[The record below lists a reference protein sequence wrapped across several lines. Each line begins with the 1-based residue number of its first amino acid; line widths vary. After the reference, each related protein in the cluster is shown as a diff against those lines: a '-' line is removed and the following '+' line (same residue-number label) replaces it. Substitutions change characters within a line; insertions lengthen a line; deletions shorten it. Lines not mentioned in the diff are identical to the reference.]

1 MSAVTNV
8 RDLGSRAEPRSFI
21 DTFEEGL
28 RYFMGE
34 GELNKTIARLG
45 RDLEKHG
52 IEYAIIGAAA
62 LNAHGYLRFT
72 SDVDLI
78 MTREGLEVFHRD
90 LVGVGYRPAFEGARK
105 KLRSTLNGVAIEI
118 ITEGEYP
125 GDGKPKP
132 VSFPRPSTASIEI
145 EGVRVVTLEK
155 LIELKLA
162 SGMTAPDRLKDLA
175 DVQEII
181 KVKHL
186 ARDFADKLDPYVREK
201 YLELWNAVQSGS
213 SNTFEEQ
220 E

>member
-1 MSAVTNV
+1 MSAVTNL
-8 RDLGSRAEPRSFI
+8 RDLDSQAKSRSFI

-28 RYFMGE
+28 RFFMGE
-34 GELNKTIARLG
+34 GELNKTVARLG

-52 IEYAIIGAAA
+52 IEYAIIGAVA

-78 MTREGLEVFHRD
+78 LTKEGLQAFHRE

-105 KLRSTLNGVAIEI
+105 KLRSTSNGVAIEI

-132 VSFPRPSTASIEI
+132 VSFPQPSAASVDI

-175 DVQEII
+175 DIQELI
-181 KVKHL
+181 KIKHL
-186 ARDFADKLDPYVREK
+186 ARDFADKLNPYVREK
-201 YLELWNAVQSGS
+201 YLELWEAVQSGR